1 MFVVVFFFFFLFYI
15 FKKKKQLYFQ
25 KKKEEG
31 FVLCGVLCVFFLVSI
46 LFVKKEKEKLFP

>member
-1 MFVVVFFFFFLFYI
+1 MFDVCYCMFSCYLCL
-15 FKKKKQLYFQ
+15 KKKK
-25 KKKEEG
+25 KS